1 MNVNRLGEETSPYL
15 LHHAADPVAWQ
26 TWGPEA
32 LAEAK
37 RSNRPILLSVGYSA
51 CHWCHV
57 MADESFRD
65 PAIAA
70 RINDGFVAIKVDR
83 EERPDLDTL
92 YQHALAMMG
101 QPGGWPL
108 TLFLTPETVPFWG
121 GTYFPPERRYGRPSF
136 AEVLDGIATAW
147 SRDDSA
153 ITTQAERMR
162 TALAPLSL
170 SPGGN
175 GIAAGLGREIADS
188 MLTLADPIHGGF
200 GAAPKF
206 PQPALLRFL
215 WRSHLGGADERL
227 GEQVIL
233 TLDRLCRGGICDQ
246 LGGGFM
252 RYATDAA
259 WIIPHFEKMLY
270 DNAQLIG
277 LLTEVWRRTGSPL
290 YRATVAEAIAWLRR
304 EMTDSSGAFAAALD
318 ADSDGE
324 EGAFYTWSV
333 EEVEA
338 TLPPALAARACSLY
352 DVRPGGNWEGRTI
365 LHRNHPHGNGDETGL
380 NDARSLLLAQRSTRP
395 RPARDD
401 KILTDWNG
409 MTIRALAEA
418 GLAFERPDWIR
429 TARTAFSTIVA
440 RSALPGNRLAHVW
453 CAGRVGPVG
462 LIDDYAHLAAA
473 AIALYAGGGDES
485 YLDQARL
492 WLDSAHDHHWDQTG
506 GGYFLS
512 ADDATDVPVRTKPF
526 FDSVV
531 PSGNGAMAE
540 TLALMHLVSGEAVW
554 RERAEAVLAA
564 FSAALPDQGTT
575 MAVFL
580 DAVDLLERPLKV
592 TISGPGESPVAARL
606 LHTAIISG
614 QSPILLVRDHQPGKP
629 SAQVC
634 RGPVCLAPVEND
646 AALEEMLNR

>member
-1 MNVNRLGEETSPYL
+1 MPVNRLANETSPYL

-26 TWGPEA
+26 VWGSEA
-32 LAEAK
+32 LTEAK
-37 RSNRPILLSVGYSA
+37 RLNRPIMLSVGYSA

-70 RINDGFVAIKVDR
+70 RINDCFVAIKVDR
-83 EERPDLDTL
+83 EERPDLDTV

-108 TLFLTPETVPFWG
+108 TLFLTPDTVPFWG

-136 AEVLDGIATAW
+136 AEVLDGIAAAW

-162 TALAPLSL
+162 AALAPLAL
-170 SPGGN
+170 SPGGD
-175 GIAAGLGREIADS
+175 GIVSGQGREIAEA
-188 MLTLADPIHGGF
+188 MLRLADPVHGGF
-200 GAAPKF
+200 GSAPKF

-215 WRSHLGGADERL
+215 WRSSLAGADPRL
-227 GEQVIL
+227 GQQVIL
-233 TLDRLCRGGICDQ
+233 TLDCLCRGGICDQ

-259 WIIPHFEKMLY
+259 WIVPHFEKMLY

-290 YRATVAEAIAWLRR
+290 YRLAVSEAIGWLGR
-304 EMTDSSGAFAAALD
+304 EMSDESGGFTAALD
-318 ADSDGE
+318 ADSEGS
-324 EGAFYTWSV
+324 EGAFYTWSA
-333 EEVEA
+333 EEIEQA
-338 TLPPALAARACSLY
+338 LPPALAARFLTLY
-352 DVRPGGNWEGRTI
+352 DVRHGGNWEGRSI
-365 LHRNHPHGNGDETGL
+365 LHRNHLHGSGDESGL
-380 NDARSLLLAQRSTRP
+380 DEAKSLLLAHRATRP
-395 RPARDD
+395 RPACDD

-409 MTIRALAEA
+409 LTIRALAEA
-418 GLAFERPDWIR
+418 GLAFERPDWSEA
-429 TARTAFSTIVA
+429 ARTAFATIVA
-440 RSALPGNRLAHVW
+440 RSALPGGRLAHVW

-462 LIDDYAHLAAA
+462 VIDDYAHLAAA
-473 AIALYAGGGDES
+473 AIALYADGGEVAF
-485 YLDQARL
+485 LDQARI
-492 WLDSAHDHHWDQTG
+492 WLDSAHRHHWDKAG

-512 ADDATDVPVRTKPF
+512 ADDAADVPVRAKPF

-564 FSAALPDQGTT
+564 FSAALPDHGSS

-580 DAVDLLERPLKV
+580 DAAALLERPLKV
-592 TISGPGESPVAARL
+592 TISGPADDEACTRMVRCAVTSGLSPLVLIRQRR
-606 LHTAIISG
+606 HGTA
-614 QSPILLVRDHQPGKP
+614 QALVCQ
-629 SAQVC
+629 
-634 RGPVCLAPVEND
+634 GPVCLAPVED
-646 AALEEMLNR
+646 ESALEQILRS

>member
-1 MNVNRLGEETSPYL
+1 MPVNRLAAETSPYL
-15 LHHAADPVAWQ
+15 LHHATDPVAWQ
-26 TWGPEA
+26 TWGAEA
-32 LAEAK
+32 LTEAK
-37 RSNRPILLSVGYSA
+37 TRNRPILLSIGYSA

-57 MADESFRD
+57 MANESFRD

-83 EERPDLDTL
+83 EERPDLDSV

-108 TLFLTPETVPFWG
+108 TLFLTPETIPFWG
-121 GTYFPPERRYGRPSF
+121 GTYFPPMRRYGRPSF

-147 SRDDSA
+147 NQDDTA
-153 ITTQAERMR
+153 IVAQTERMR
-162 TALAPLSL
+162 TALAPLTL
-170 SPGGN
+170 SPGGD
-175 GIAAGLGREIADS
+175 GIAPGLGREVAEAC
-188 MLTLADPIHGGF
+188 LPLADPVHGGF

-215 WRSHLGGADERL
+215 WRSHLAGADQRL

-233 TLDRLCRGGICDQ
+233 TLDRLCGGGICDQ

-252 RYATDAA
+252 RYATDSA
-259 WIIPHFEKMLY
+259 WIVPHFEKMLY

-277 LLTEVWRRTGSPL
+277 LLTEVWRRTGSPR
-290 YRATVAEAIAWLRR
+290 YRQAVAEAIEWLQR
-304 EMTDSSGAFAAALD
+304 EMRIETGGFAAALD

-333 EEVEA
+333 EEIESA
-338 TLPPALAARACSLY
+338 LPPALAGRIRSLY
-352 DVRPGGNWEGRTI
+352 DIRPGGNWESRSI
-365 LHRNHPHGNGDETGL
+365 LHRNHPHGNDDETGL
-380 NDARSLLLAQRSTRP
+380 NEARALLLAKRSIRP

-418 GLAFERPDWIR
+418 GLAFDRPDWIE
-429 TARTAFSTIVA
+429 TARAAFASVA
-440 RSALPGNRLAHVW
+440 ARATLPGGRLAHVW

-462 LIDDYAHLAAA
+462 VIDDYAHLAAA
-473 AIALYAGGGDES
+473 AIALYTTDGDKS
-485 YLDQARL
+485 YLDQAQL
-492 WLDSAHDHHWDQTG
+492 WLNSAHDHHWDQDG
-506 GGYFLS
+506 NGYFLS
-512 ADDATDVPVRTKPF
+512 ADDAADVPIRTKPF

-540 TLALMHLVSGEAVW
+540 VLALMHLVSGEAQW
-554 RERAEAVLAA
+554 HDRAEATLSA

-580 DAVDLLERPLKV
+580 DARHLLDHPLKV
-592 TISGPGESPVAARL
+592 TIFGPANDPAAAIL
-606 LHTAIISG
+606 LRTAITSG
-614 QSPILLVRDHQPGKP
+614 QNPLIIREHGPD
-629 SAQVC
+629 SARAHVC
-634 RGPVCLAPVEND
+634 RGPFCLAPIDNPS
-646 AALEEMLNR
+646 ALEEILNH

>member
-1 MNVNRLGEETSPYL
+1 MPVNRLAAETSPYL
-15 LHHAADPVAWQ
+15 LHHANDPVAWQ
-26 TWGPEA
+26 VWGNDA

-37 RSNRPILLSVGYSA
+37 RNNRPILLSIGYSA

-57 MADESFRD
+57 MAEESFRD
-65 PAIAA
+65 PAIAE
-70 RINDGFVAIKVDR
+70 RINRDFIAIKIDR
-83 EERPDLDTL
+83 EERPDLDTV

-121 GTYFPPERRYGRPSF
+121 GTYFPPERRYGRPAF
-136 AEVLDGIATAW
+136 AEVLDGIAAAW
-147 SRDDSA
+147 SRDPGA
-153 ITTQAERMR
+153 IITQSERMHA
-162 TALAPLSL
+162 ALAPLAQ
-170 SPGGN
+170 SPGGD
-175 GIAAGLGREIADS
+175 GIDPDVGRSVAEA
-188 MLTLADPIHGGF
+188 MLPQADPVHGGF

-215 WRSHLGGADERL
+215 WRSSLDGADRRL
-227 GEQVIL
+227 GHQVIL
-233 TLDRLCRGGICDQ
+233 TLDHLCRGGICDQ

-259 WIIPHFEKMLY
+259 WIVPHFEKMLY
-270 DNAQLIG
+270 DNAQLIS
-277 LLTEVWRRTGSPL
+277 LLTEVWRLTDSPL
-290 YRATVAEAIAWLRR
+290 YRTSVAETIAWLRR
-304 EMTDSSGAFAAALD
+304 EMCDDSGAFAAALD

-333 EEVEA
+333 EEITA
-338 TLPPALAARACSLY
+338 ALPPALAARVCRLY
-352 DVRPGGNWEGRTI
+352 DVRPGGTWEGRSI
-365 LHRNHPHGNGDETGL
+365 LHRNHPHGLGDETGL
-380 NDARSLLLAQRSTRP
+380 DEARSILLAQRATRP

-429 TARTAFSTIVA
+429 TARTAFASVA
-440 RSALPGNRLAHVW
+440 ARAALPGGRLAHVW
-453 CAGRVGPVG
+453 CNGRVGPVG
-462 LIDDYAHLAAA
+462 LIDDYAHMALA
-473 AIALYAGGGDES
+473 AIALYGCGGDRTF
-485 YLDQARL
+485 LDQARI
-492 WLDSAHDHHWDQTG
+492 WLDAAHLFHWDDQD

-512 ADDATDVPVRTKPF
+512 ASDAENVPVRAKPF

-540 TLALMHLVSGEAVW
+540 ALALMFQVSGEPVW
-554 RERAEAVLAA
+554 HERAEAVLAA

-580 DAVDLLERPLKV
+580 DVRHLLDRPLTV
-592 TISGPGESPVAARL
+592 TVAGPSESPAAAAL
-606 LHTAIISG
+606 LRTAVKSG
-614 QSPILLVRDHQPGKP
+614 HSPMLLIRDHQPGKP
-629 SAQVC
+629 RAQVC
-634 RGPVCLAPVEND
+634 RGPFCLPMAED
-646 AALEEMLNR
+646 ESALAESLTL

>member
-1 MNVNRLGEETSPYL
+1 MPVNRLAEETSPYL
-15 LHHAADPVAWQ
+15 RHHAADPVAWQ
-26 TWGPEA
+26 PWGSEA

-83 EERPDLDTL
+83 EERPDLDTI

-153 ITTQAERMR
+153 IATQAERMR
-162 TALAPLSL
+162 RALAPLAL
-170 SPGGN
+170 APGGD
-175 GIAAGLGREIADS
+175 GIDPGSGREVAETVLA
-188 MLTLADPIHGGF
+188 MADPVHGGF
-200 GAAPKF
+200 GSAPKF

-215 WRSHLGGADERL
+215 WRSFLGGADPRL
-227 GEQVIL
+227 GQQVIL
-233 TLDRLCRGGICDQ
+233 TLDCLCRGGICDQ

-259 WIIPHFEKMLY
+259 WIVPHFEKMLY

-290 YRATVAEAIAWLRR
+290 YRAAVAEAIAWLRR
-304 EMTDSSGAFAAALD
+304 EMCDETGAFTAALD
-318 ADSDGE
+318 ADSDGK

-333 EEVEA
+333 EEIDSA
-338 TLPPALAARACSLY
+338 LPPALAARIRSLY
-352 DVRPGGNWEGRTI
+352 DVRPGGTWEGRAI
-365 LHRNHPHGNGDETGL
+365 LHRNHLHGNGDETGL
-380 NDARSLLLAQRSTRP
+380 DEAKSLLLARRAARP

-429 TARTAFSTIVA
+429 TARAAFAAVTAHAV
-440 RSALPGNRLAHVW
+440 LPGDRLAHVW
-453 CAGRVGPVG
+453 CAGRAGPVG
-462 LIDDYAHLAAA
+462 LIDDYAHMAAA
-473 AIALYAGGGDES
+473 AIALHACGGDES
-485 YLDQARL
+485 YLDQARS
-492 WLDSAHDHHWDQTG
+492 WLDNAHRHHWDHSG

-512 ADDATDVPVRTKPF
+512 ADDAENVPVRAKPY

-540 TLALMHLVSGEAVW
+540 TLALMSLASGEAVW
-554 RERAEAVLAA
+554 RDRAEAVLSA
-564 FSAALPDQGTT
+564 FSAALPDHGST
-575 MAVFL
+575 MPVFL
-580 DAVDLLERPLKV
+580 DVRHLLDHPLKV
-592 TISGPGESPVAARL
+592 TISGPTESPAAAALMRQAL
-606 LHTAIISG
+606 NSG
-614 QSPILLVRDHQPGKP
+614 QSPLLLIRAHHPGQ
-629 SAQVC
+629 AQAEVC
-634 RGPVCLAPVEND
+634 RGPFCLAPVDDES
-646 AALEEMLNR
+646 ALRESLAL